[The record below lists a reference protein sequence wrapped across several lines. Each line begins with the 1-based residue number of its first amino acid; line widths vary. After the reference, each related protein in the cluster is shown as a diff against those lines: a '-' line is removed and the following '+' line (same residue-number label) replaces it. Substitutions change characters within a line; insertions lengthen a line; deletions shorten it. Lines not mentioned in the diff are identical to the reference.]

1 MFFGE
6 GAALNRRLKPRS
18 AGDPPLEPSSGV
30 EQKTFMEIPRNFTKE
45 SFYGF
50 DMDDDEVG
58 PGEYRSLAIELKHL
72 FEAIAN
78 DADEK
83 NEEVFFTRD
92 LDHAVRRFLVDPT
105 KPSLD
110 HLLDVSPTFNP
121 YFEEMQ
127 SLLRMKP

>member
-1 MFFGE
+1 
-6 GAALNRRLKPRS
+6 
-18 AGDPPLEPSSGV
+18 
-30 EQKTFMEIPRNFTKE
+30 MEIPRDFTKE

-58 PGEYRSLAIELKHL
+58 PGEYRGLAIELKHL

-83 NEEVFFTRD
+83 NEEVFFTKD

-105 KPSLD
+105 KACLD

-121 YFEEMQ
+121 YVEEMQ
-127 SLLRMKP
+127 SLLRMKPLDS

>member
-1 MFFGE
+1 
-6 GAALNRRLKPRS
+6 
-18 AGDPPLEPSSGV
+18 
-30 EQKTFMEIPRNFTKE
+30 MEIPRDFTKE

-83 NEEVFFTRD
+83 NDEVFFTED

-105 KPSLD
+105 KHSLD
-110 HLLDVSPTFNP
+110 HLLEVSPTFNP
-121 YFEEMQ
+121 YFKEMQ
-127 SLLRMKP
+127 SLLQMKP